1 MYCLYT
7 HIRKSDNIIFYIGI
21 GNDKRPYIKGT
32 RSGFWKNEVKKH
44 DYNIEI
50 LTNNL
55 TWENAQEAEIQLI
68 KLYGRRDLGLG
79 DLVNMADGGDGSPGT
94 IVSNETKK
102 KLSISM
108 KGKNSGSK
116 NGMYGLKG
124 DLDFR
129 KLNPRK
135 GKDNHFYNSEINK
148 GGNNP
153 NAKKVINIQ
162 TKEIWDCA
170 SNCAEQNNI
179 KKSTLIAWLSGQNKN
194 KSDFRYL

>member
-1 MYCLYT
+1 MGKVLYVHKT
-7 HIRKSDNIIFYIGI
+7 PDNIIFYIGI
-21 GNDKRPYIKGT
+21 GTNKRSREKTG
-32 RSGFWKNEVKKH
+32 RSIFWNRVVKKYG
-44 DYNIEI
+44 YNVEI
-50 LTNNL
+50 LSDNL